1 MEFSNLIGIGIAG
14 ITTLAVASNSVIS
27 PEKKPEPQPIQP
39 TQTAEPTTSPRRLTV
54 TVNVAEP
61 NDLKIKEGQQIKVG
75 DLIADLARERS
86 RLSFQ
91 KQQLKISLTRLE
103 TATITPPAPPTATPI
118 ITSLPPVSYLEHEAA
133 VEKSKALVASVSSE
147 LDLKKQEIDYLSKL
161 PNLDPVILEHERAK
175 SAELQRNH
183 TAAVREYQLAIGKLQ
198 SAKDGRKFQEYQASV
213 DRVRRIE
220 ESNQTRLNYQRQLA
234 EYEQRLTDREFQVTQ
249 IKTKLNEVENAIASL
264 AQVKAP
270 YSGTIRRIKWLG
282 QSPDGSLTAEITLMA
297 NRERRTGNREQETVN
312 GDRTKSSLS

>member
-1 MEFSNLIGIGIAG
+1 MKWFSNLIPYGLATAG
-14 ITTLAVASNSVIS
+14 IILASAITTKTTGTAPAIS
-27 PEKKPEPQPIQP
+27 QTSPPST
-39 TQTAEPTTSPRRLTV
+39 TQTTTTTQTSEPSTSPRRLTV

-61 NDLKIKEGQQIKVG
+61 ADLKIKEGQKIKVG
-75 DLIADLARERS
+75 DLIADRELQRS

-103 TATITPPAPPTATPI
+103 TANITPPAPPTATP
-118 ITSLPPVSYLEHEAA
+118 TVNSLPPISYLEHEAA
-133 VEKSKALVASVSSE
+133 VEKSKSAIASVSSE

-161 PNLDPVILEHERAK
+161 PNLDSVILEHERAK
-175 SAELQRNH
+175 LAELQRNH

-198 SAKDGRKFQEYQASV
+198 SAKDGRKYQEYQASV
-213 DRVRRIE
+213 DQVRRVE

-249 IKTKLNEVENAIASL
+249 IKTKLNEVDNAIASL

-270 YSGTIRRIKWLG
+270 YAGTVRRVKFLG
-282 QSPDGSLTAEITLMA
+282 QNPDGSLSAEITLMA
-297 NRERRTGNREQETVN
+297 RGREQST
-312 GDRTKSSLS
+312 TSLSE

>member
-1 MEFSNLIGIGIAG
+1 MTWFSNLFPYALATAG
-14 ITTLAVASNSVIS
+14 IIFASAIATKTTGTSPAIS
-27 PEKKPEPQPIQP
+27 QTTPPST
-39 TQTAEPTTSPRRLTV
+39 TQTTTTAQSAEPTTSPRRLTIA
-54 TVNVAEP
+54 VNVAEP

-75 DLIADLARERS
+75 DLIADRERERS

-91 KQQLKISLTRLE
+91 QKQLKISLTRLE
-103 TATITPPAPPTATPI
+103 TANITPPAPPTTTPI
-118 ITSLPPVSYLEHEAA
+118 ITSLPPISYLEHEAA

-147 LDLKKQEIDYLSKL
+147 LDLKKQEIDYLSKV
-161 PNLDPVILEHERAK
+161 PNLDPIILEHERTK

-183 TAAVREYQLAIGKLQ
+183 TAAVREYQLAMGKLQ
-198 SAKDGRKFQEYQASV
+198 SAKDSRKYQEYQASV
-213 DRVRRIE
+213 DQVRRVE

-270 YSGTIRRIKWLG
+270 YAGVVRRVKWIG
-282 QSPDGSLTAEITLMA
+282 QNPDGSLSAEITLMA
-297 NRERRTGNREQETVN
+297 RGREQST
-312 GDRTKSSLS
+312 TSLSE